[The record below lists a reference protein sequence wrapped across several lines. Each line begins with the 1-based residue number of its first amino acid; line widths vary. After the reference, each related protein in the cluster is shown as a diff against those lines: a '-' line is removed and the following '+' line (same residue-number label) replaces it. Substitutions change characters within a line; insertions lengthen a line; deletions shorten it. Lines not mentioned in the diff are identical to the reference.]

1 MFPCLFGLLAV
12 ATIVALRAARL
23 AGLAHLLE
31 ERGDRRVGLAGDVFG
46 DLDRLALGR
55 GGGFA
60 GGADGGIAVG
70 LGHGFADATL
80 FVGREARDHAAA
92 IGAGFTEVATGA
104 VALGLTGA
112 SVAIRLVRLTFRTAR
127 LLAARLDLGRTAG
140 LVRLTV
146 FHGLLDLLEDRG
158 DFRVGLAGRFVGGFP
173 GLLLG
178 LLSGLLGFGRLL
190 MGFLHRGVLLGLL
203 HGLMQAF
210 LFVGA
215 QFDRQTRRRAAF
227 LAGALG
233 AGGRTRAFFGGE
245 TEGGGEEEQGE
256 VLHGIDVTA
265 GRGRSFV
272 YSFGPSDL
280 ATCGAFRCP
289 IPMLPRLACLMLC
302 CSALV
307 SAGELKLISLF
318 SDHAVLQA
326 GDAAVFGKAHPG
338 SKVSVKLGSA
348 EASTTV
354 GTDGKWRATLAG
366 LKPTEQGQ
374 DLVVSSGEET
384 FTAHDVIVGEVWIG
398 SGQSNMEW
406 TVGRTTA
413 AADAKSRPADAGLRV
428 FTVARTPKA
437 EPAED
442 VQGSWKLAAPDT
454 VESFTATG
462 FYFARE
468 LRANIKQPVGVIH
481 TSIGGTR
488 AEAWGPKGMYA
499 DVPDA
504 KDFDAKEAASIKARA
519 AALEKLQARLK
530 SEKDKAVAAKLR
542 QDAGKLA
549 PVWSNGPHMNWNG
562 MVAPLVGY
570 SVRGALWY
578 QGESNAGQPEA
589 YKWVLG
595 SMIKSWH
602 KAWGQEFPFLIVQL
616 PRFMARKP
624 ELAVEDGG
632 WPRIRESMEWI
643 ADNVPGAM
651 MSVNIDLGEEKDIH
665 PKDKLPVGE
674 RLAYVALQRVY
685 KARPVGEAPRVVKA
699 ERQGDAFVLTYDR
712 PVVLKNDGK
721 GFALLGADDKWA
733 FAQAKADGATVT
745 VTGVKAPK
753 EVRYAWAN
761 FPEVSVFSAGAD
773 ALPAGPYRS
782 SK

>member
-1 MFPCLFGLLAV
+1 
-12 ATIVALRAARL
+12 
-23 AGLAHLLE
+23 
-31 ERGDRRVGLAGDVFG
+31 
-46 DLDRLALGR
+46 
-55 GGGFA
+55 
-60 GGADGGIAVG
+60 
-70 LGHGFADATL
+70 
-80 FVGREARDHAAA
+80 
-92 IGAGFTEVATGA
+92 
-104 VALGLTGA
+104 
-112 SVAIRLVRLTFRTAR
+112 
-127 LLAARLDLGRTAG
+127 
-140 LVRLTV
+140 
-146 FHGLLDLLEDRG
+146 
-158 DFRVGLAGRFVGGFP
+158 
-173 GLLLG
+173 
-178 LLSGLLGFGRLL
+178 
-190 MGFLHRGVLLGLL
+190 
-203 HGLMQAF
+203 
-210 LFVGA
+210 
-215 QFDRQTRRRAAF
+215 
-227 LAGALG
+227 
-233 AGGRTRAFFGGE
+233 
-245 TEGGGEEEQGE
+245 
-256 VLHGIDVTA
+256 
-265 GRGRSFV
+265 
-272 YSFGPSDL
+272 
-280 ATCGAFRCP
+280 
-289 IPMLPRLACLMLC
+289 MLPRLAPAVLFF
-302 CSALV
+302 SALV

-338 SKVSVKLGSA
+338 SKVQVKLGSV
-348 EASTTV
+348 EAATAA
-354 GTDGKWRATLAG
+354 GADGKWSVTLAG
-366 LKPTEQGQ
+366 LKPTEQGK

-406 TVGRTTA
+406 VVKNTTA
-413 AADAKSRPADAGLRV
+413 AADAKSRPADASLRV

-454 VESFTATG
+454 VEGFTATG
-462 FYFARE
+462 FFFGRE
-468 LRANIKQPVGVIH
+468 LRANLKQPVGIIH

-499 DVPDA
+499 DVPEA
-504 KDFDAKEAASIKARA
+504 KDFDAKEVAGIKARA
-519 AALEKLQARLK
+519 AAFEKLTAK
-530 SEKDKAVAAKLR
+530 IAAEKDKAALAKLR

-570 SVRGALWY
+570 SFRGALWY

-589 YKWVLG
+589 YRWVLG
-595 SMIKSWH
+595 SMIKSWQ
-602 KAWGQEFPFLIVQL
+602 KAWGKEFPFIIVQL

-624 ELAVEDGG
+624 DLAVEDGG

-685 KARPVGEAPRVVKA
+685 KSLAVGEAPRVVKA

-721 GFALLGADDKWA
+721 GFGLLGADDKWV
-733 FAQAKADGATVT
+733 FGQAKAEGATVT
-745 VTGVKAPK
+745 VSGVKAPK

-761 FPEVSVFSAGAD
+761 FPEVSVFSAGKD
-773 ALPAGPYRS
+773 GLPAGPYRS

>member
-1 MFPCLFGLLAV
+1 
-12 ATIVALRAARL
+12 
-23 AGLAHLLE
+23 
-31 ERGDRRVGLAGDVFG
+31 
-46 DLDRLALGR
+46 
-55 GGGFA
+55 
-60 GGADGGIAVG
+60 
-70 LGHGFADATL
+70 
-80 FVGREARDHAAA
+80 
-92 IGAGFTEVATGA
+92 
-104 VALGLTGA
+104 
-112 SVAIRLVRLTFRTAR
+112 
-127 LLAARLDLGRTAG
+127 
-140 LVRLTV
+140 
-146 FHGLLDLLEDRG
+146 
-158 DFRVGLAGRFVGGFP
+158 
-173 GLLLG
+173 
-178 LLSGLLGFGRLL
+178 
-190 MGFLHRGVLLGLL
+190 
-203 HGLMQAF
+203 
-210 LFVGA
+210 
-215 QFDRQTRRRAAF
+215 
-227 LAGALG
+227 
-233 AGGRTRAFFGGE
+233 
-245 TEGGGEEEQGE
+245 
-256 VLHGIDVTA
+256 
-265 GRGRSFV
+265 
-272 YSFGPSDL
+272 
-280 ATCGAFRCP
+280 
-289 IPMLPRLACLMLC
+289 MLPRLAFLVLC

-348 EASTTV
+348 EALATAGS
-354 GTDGKWRATLAG
+354 DGKWSATLTG
-366 LKPTEQGQ
+366 LKATEQGK
-374 DLVVSSGEET
+374 DLVVSSGEEV

-398 SGQSNMEW
+398 SGQSNMDW
-406 TVGRTTA
+406 VVKNTTA

-437 EPAED
+437 EPVED
-442 VQGSWKLAAPDT
+442 VQGSWKLASPET
-454 VESFTATG
+454 VEGLTATG
-462 FYFARE
+462 LFFARE

-499 DVPDA
+499 NVPDA
-504 KDFDAKEAASIKARA
+504 KDFDAKEAASMKSRA
-519 AALEKLQARLK
+519 ANLEKLTARIAV
-530 SEKDKAVAAKLR
+530 EKDKAALAKLR

-570 SVRGALWY
+570 SVRGAIWY

-602 KAWGQEFPFLIVQL
+602 KAWGQEFPFIIVQL

-624 ELAVEDGG
+624 ELAVEDSG

-651 MSVNIDLGEEKDIH
+651 QSVNIDLGEEKDIH

-685 KARPVGEAPRVVKA
+685 KTRSDGEAPRVKKA

-721 GFALLGADDKWA
+721 GFGLLGADDKWVFGQA
-733 FAQAKADGATVT
+733 KAKADGVTVT

-761 FPEVSVFSAGAD
+761 FPEVSVYSAGKD
-773 ALPAGPYRS
+773 GLPAGPYRS